1 MKKGL
6 DKIKILEIVL
16 LISLLFNSFVF
27 KIANTY
33 VIASIL
39 GLFLVIAFLLLGFE
53 KNNYR
58 NKKDALLT
66 VIISLLAYYFITY
79 FLGAFFSFYKT
90 AYSLTPIN
98 IIKNTFPVILLIAV
112 SEILRYIILNK
123 SREDKISII
132 LCTIIFVLV
141 DINTYVHL
149 YDVKTS
155 LGLTKMICLV
165 MFPSITKNIFLNY
178 TTIKVGYQ
186 SALVYRYVMEL
197 NEYLLPIFPNF
208 GEYINTTLRTVL
220 PIFILFRLN
229 NMFSYYED
237 RKITTSRY
245 TKRKLILY
253 SVITFSLL
261 VVVVLTSGIFKYQAL
276 AIGSNSMA
284 KEIEV
289 GDVVIVRKTKQSE
302 IVNIKKGT
310 ILVYNH
316 DKKIIVHRIVKVIN
330 NNGKINFITKG
341 DNNNAND
348 SWTVSEDDVIGT
360 TRFKIKYIGMPTV
373 MLNDLLSK

>member
-6 DKIKILEIVL
+6 DKIIILEIFL

-33 VIASIL
+33 VIAGIL
-39 GLFLVIAFLLLGFE
+39 GIFLIITFVLLGFE
-53 KNNYR
+53 RNNYR
-58 NKKDALLT
+58 NKKDALLI
-66 VIISLLAYYFITY
+66 VIISLLSYYFITY

-98 IIKNTFPVILLIAV
+98 IIKNTFPVILLISI
-112 SEILRYIILNK
+112 SELFRYNILTK
-123 SREDKISII
+123 SRNDSISIV
-132 LCTIIFVLV
+132 LCIIIFVLV
-141 DINTYVHL
+141 DINTSIHL
-149 YDVKTS
+149 YDVTTS

-165 MFPSITKNIFLNY
+165 IFPSITKNILLNY

-186 SALVYRYVMEL
+186 SSLVYRYVMEL

-208 GEYINTTLRTVL
+208 GEYINITLKTVL

-245 TKRKLILY
+245 TKKKLTLY

-261 VVVVLTSGIFKYQAL
+261 VIVMLTSGMFKYQAL

-284 KEIEV
+284 KEIEI

-330 NNGKINFITKG
+330 NNGNISFITKG

-348 SWTVSEDDVIGT
+348 SWTVSSNDVIGT

-373 MLNDLLSK
+373 MLNDLLNK

>member
-6 DKIKILEIVL
+6 DKIIILEIFL
-16 LISLLFNSFVF
+16 LIFLLFNSFVF

-33 VIASIL
+33 VIAGIL
-39 GLFLVIAFLLLGFE
+39 GIFLIITFVLLGFE
-53 KNNYR
+53 RNNYR
-58 NKKDALLT
+58 NKKDALLI
-66 VIISLLAYYFITY
+66 VIISLLSYYFITY

-186 SALVYRYVMEL
+186 SALVYRYVTEL

-261 VVVVLTSGIFKYQAL
+261 VVVMLTSGIFKYQAL

>member
-1 MKKGL
+1 MKKGF

-33 VIASIL
+33 VIAGIL
-39 GLFLVIAFLLLGFE
+39 GVFLIVAFILLGFE

-58 NKKDALLT
+58 NRKDALLT

-90 AYSLTPIN
+90 AYSLTPVN
-98 IIKNTFPVILLIAV
+98 VIKNIFPVILLITV
-112 SEILRYIILNK
+112 SEMLRYIILNK
-123 SREDKISII
+123 SREDRISII
-132 LCTIIFVLV
+132 LCATIFVLV
-141 DINTYVHL
+141 DINASVHL
-149 YDVKTS
+149 YDVTTS

-229 NMFSYYED
+229 NMFSYYDD

-245 TKRKLILY
+245 TKRKLVLY
-253 SVITFSLL
+253 SIITFSLL
-261 VVVVLTSGIFKYQAL
+261 IIVMLTSGMFKYQAL

-284 KEIEV
+284 HEIDI
-289 GDVVIVRKTKQSE
+289 GDVVIVRKSKKSE
-302 IVNIKKGT
+302 IANIKKGT

-316 DKKIIVHRIVKVIN
+316 DKKIIVHRIVKINN
-330 NNGKINFITKG
+330 NNGKISFITKG

-348 SWTVSEDDVIGT
+348 SWTVNEDDVIGT
-360 TRFKIKYIGMPTV
+360 TKFKIKYIGMPTV

>member
-39 GLFLVIAFLLLGFE
+39 GVFLIIAFLLLGFE

-79 FLGAFFSFYKT
+79 FLGVFFSFYKT

-98 IIKNTFPVILLIAV
+98 IIKNTFPVILIIAV

-123 SREDKISII
+123 SREDRISVI

-141 DINTYVHL
+141 DINASVHL

-261 VVVVLTSGIFKYQAL
+261 VIVVLTSGMFKYQAL
-276 AIGSNSMA
+276 AIGSNSMSH
-284 KEIEV
+284 EIEL
-289 GDVVIVRKTKQSE
+289 GDVVIVRKAKKSE
-302 IVNIKKGT
+302 ITNIKKGT

-316 DKKIIVHRIVKVIN
+316 DKKIIVHRIVKIIN
-330 NNGKINFITKG
+330 NNGKISFITKG

-348 SWTVSEDDVIGT
+348 SWTVSENDVIGT